1 MRSLKPLSFMILSIV
16 ISSLTYPQ
24 TDLKND
30 SGFKLTIKNIMRDPK
45 WMGTSPSDIYWSEDG
60 SKIYFMW
67 NPDNNDADSLY
78 SVSVNSGEPQKV
90 SFNDRRKLPSQYG
103 EYNKERTKKVYSKNG
118 DVYIYNI
125 QTGEIRQITNTLEV
139 ESEPKFTFDEK
150 SITYLKDD
158 NLFRWDFSNGA
169 TTQLTDF
176 KKGNKKSSDDETAS
190 KEQKYLK
197 EQEMELIQVLQ
208 ERKERAEKRKES
220 REEMKP
226 VRPLEIY
233 IQNKFVYNIQLSP
246 NQDYVTFILGKKPED
261 VKNTVVPDYVTESGY
276 IKDLPGRTNVGV
288 KQNTYE
294 FGIYDTKNDTAYYVS
309 TDSIPGIFNKPDY
322 LKDYAKDIKDYKDK
336 YDKPREVSY
345 KGPFWSDDGKNAL
358 VDIQS
363 QDDKDRWIMLLDLST
378 GKLINL
384 DHQHD
389 DAWIGGPGIAWF
401 GGPLTLGWMPDN
413 KNIYFQSEASGY
425 SQLYIENVY
434 KFEKRQLTK
443 GRFEVFNP
451 FISRNKKYW
460 YFTSSQVDPGVRHF
474 YRMPLDGGTPEQ
486 ITTMTG
492 NNDVTISPDEKYL
505 AIRYSFV
512 NKPWELY
519 LMKNEIG
526 ASEKQITHSESEEF
540 KSYLWRAPDL
550 ITFRARDGAMVHAK
564 VFHPK
569 NTETNGPGVLF
580 VHGAGYLQDVD
591 KWWSDYYFREY
602 MFNNFLA
609 DHGYT
614 VMEIDYRA
622 SAGYGR
628 DWRTAIYR
636 NMGDKDLADEV
647 DAAKFMTEK
656 YAVDPQKMGIYG
668 GSYGGFITEMAMF
681 KTPGVFAAGAALRS
695 VTDWAHYNHGYTSA
709 ILNLPYLDSLAY
721 KRSSP
726 IYYADGLKGA
736 LLICHGLIDQNV
748 HAQDDIR
755 LVQRLIELGK
765 DNWEF
770 AIYPLEDHGFIEP
783 SSWTDEYKRIFQL
796 FEENLK

>member
-1 MRSLKPLSFMILSIV
+1 MKSFKLFPVLLFLFTVSFFV
-16 ISSLTYPQ
+16 YPQ
-24 TDLKND
+24 QNKKTDSK
-30 SGFKLTIKNIMRDPK
+30 FELTIKNIMRDPK
-45 WMGTSPSDIYWSEDG
+45 WMGTSPSDIHWSEDG

-67 NPDNNDADSLY
+67 NPDNNDGDSLY
-78 SVSVNSGEPQKV
+78 SVSVNGGTPEKV
-90 SFNDRRKLPSQYG
+90 SFKERKNLPSEHG
-103 EYNKERTKKVYSKNG
+103 DYNKERTEKVYSKNG
-118 DVYIYNI
+118 DVFLYNI
-125 QTGEIRQITNTLEV
+125 KSGKTRQITNTLDP
-139 ESEPKFTFDEK
+139 ESSPSFTFDERGV
-150 SITYLKDD
+150 TYIKDR
-158 NLFRWDFSNGA
+158 NLFEFNLASGL

-176 KKGNKKSSDDETAS
+176 KKGNKPEEHGPSGE
-190 KEQKYLK
+190 EEKYLQK
-197 EQEMELIQVLQ
+197 QEMELIKVLR
-208 ERKERAEKRKES
+208 ERKERAEKRKEA
-220 REEMKP
+220 RDEMKP
-226 VRPLEIY
+226 ERPLEIY
-233 IQNKFVYNIQLSP
+233 IQNKFAYNIQLSP
-246 NQDYVTFILGKKPED
+246 DQNYVTFILGQRPKG
-261 VKNTVVPDYVTESGY
+261 VKNTIVPDYVTESGY

-288 KQNTYE
+288 KQTTYE
-294 FGIYDTKNDTAYYVS
+294 FGIYNIKEDTVYYVS
-309 TDSIPGIFNKPDY
+309 TDSIPGIYDKPAY
-322 LKDYAKDIKDYKDK
+322 LEEYAKDKKDYKDK

-345 KGPFWSDDGKNAL
+345 QGPFWSDDGKHAV

-363 QDDKDRWIMLLDLST
+363 QDDKDRWIMLLDLSN
-378 GKLINL
+378 GKLKNL
-384 DHQHD
+384 DRQHD
-389 DAWIGGPGIAWF
+389 DAWIAGPGIAWF
-401 GGPLTLGWMPDN
+401 GGPLTLGWLPDN
-413 KNIYFQSEASGY
+413 KSIYFQSEASGY
-425 SQLYIENVY
+425 SQLYTENV
-434 KFEKRQLTK
+434 FTGEKKQLTK
-443 GRFEVFNP
+443 GKFEVFNP
-451 FISRNKKYW
+451 FISRDKKYW
-460 YFTSSQVDPGVRHF
+460 YFTSSQVGPGVRHF
-474 YRMPLDGGTPEQ
+474 YKMPLDGGTPEQ

-519 LMKNEIG
+519 LMKNKIG
-526 ASEKQITHSESEEF
+526 ADEKQITHSESEEF
-540 KSYLWRAPDL
+540 KSYPWRVPDL
-550 ITFRARDGAMVHAK
+550 ITFEARDGAMVHAK

-569 NTETNGPGVLF
+569 NPIKNGPAVLF

-628 DWRTAIYR
+628 EWRTAIYR
-636 NMGDKDLADEV
+636 NMGGKDLTDEV

-656 YAVDPQKMGIYG
+656 YNVDPKKIGIYG
-668 GSYGGFITEMAMF
+668 GSYGGFITEMAML

-783 SSWTDEYKRIFQL
+783 SSWTDEYKRIFKL
-796 FEENLK
+796 FEANLK

>member
-1 MRSLKPLSFMILSIV
+1 MKSLNLVSFLFLSLA
-16 ISSLTYPQ
+16 ISFLIYPQ
-24 TDLKND
+24 QNSKTD
-30 SGFKLTIKNIMRDPK
+30 SGFNLTIKKIMSDPK

-78 SVSVNSGEPQKV
+78 SVSANGGKPQKV
-90 SFNDRRKLPSQYG
+90 SFEERMKLPSQDG
-103 EYNKERTKKVYSKNG
+103 NYNKARTKKVYSKNG
-118 DVYIYNI
+118 DIFIYNI
-125 QTGEIRQITNTLEV
+125 KTGETRQVTNTLEK
-139 ESEPKFTFDEK
+139 ESDPNFTFDEK
-150 SITYLKDD
+150 SITYIKDN
-158 NLFRWDFSNGA
+158 NLFRWNYSDGT

-176 KKGNKKSSDDETAS
+176 KKGNKKPEEKEPTSE
-190 KEQKYLK
+190 EQKYLK
-197 EQEMELIQVLQ
+197 EQEMELIKVLRQ
-208 ERKERAEKRKES
+208 RKERAEKRKES
-220 REEMKP
+220 LEEMKP
-226 VRPLEIY
+226 ERPLEIY
-233 IQNKFVYNIQLSP
+233 IQDKFVYNIQLSP
-246 NQDYVTFILGKKPED
+246 DQDYITFILGKRPEG
-261 VKNTVVPDYVTESGY
+261 VKNTIVPDYVTDSGY

-288 KQNTYE
+288 KQTTYE
-294 FGIYDTKNDTAYYVS
+294 FGIYSIKKDSVYYVS
-309 TDSIPGIFNKPDY
+309 TDSIPGIYDKPAY
-322 LKDYAKDIKDYKDK
+322 MKEYAKDKKDYKDK
-336 YDKPREVSY
+336 YDKPREVLY
-345 KGPFWSDDGKNAL
+345 QGPFWSNDGKNAV

-363 QDDKDRWIMLLDLST
+363 QDHKDRWIMLLDPSN
-378 GKLINL
+378 GKLNNL

-401 GGPLTLGWMPDN
+401 GGPITLGWLPDN

-425 SQLYIENVY
+425 SQLYTENAVTG
-434 KFEKRQLTK
+434 EKKQLTK
-443 GRFEVFNP
+443 GKFEVFNP
-451 FISRNKKYW
+451 FISHDKKYW
-460 YFTSSQVDPGVRHF
+460 YFTSSQVDPGERHF
-474 YRMPLDGGTPEQ
+474 YRMPLEGGTQEQ
-486 ITTMTG
+486 ITTMAG

-526 ASEKQITHSESEEF
+526 AKETQVTHSESEEF
-540 KSYLWRAPDL
+540 KSYSWRIPDF
-550 ITFRARDGAMVHAK
+550 ITFQARDGAMVHAK

-569 NTETNGPGVLF
+569 NPIKNGPGVLF

-609 DHGYT
+609 DNGYT

-636 NMGDKDLADEV
+636 NMGGKDLTDEV

-656 YAVDPQKMGIYG
+656 YNVDPKKIGIYG

-783 SSWTDEYKRIFQL
+783 SSWTDEYKRIFKL
-796 FEENLK
+796 FKENLK

>member
-1 MRSLKPLSFMILSIV
+1 MKSLNLVSFLFLSLA
-16 ISSLTYPQ
+16 ISFLIYPQ
-24 TDLKND
+24 QNSKTD
-30 SGFKLTIKNIMRDPK
+30 SGFNLTIKKIMSDPK

-78 SVSVNSGEPQKV
+78 SVSANGGKPQKV
-90 SFNDRRKLPSQYG
+90 SFEERMKLPSQDG
-103 EYNKERTKKVYSKNG
+103 NYNKARTKKVYSKNG
-118 DVYIYNI
+118 DIFIYNI
-125 QTGEIRQITNTLEV
+125 KTGETRQVTNTLEK
-139 ESEPKFTFDEK
+139 ESDPNFTFDEK
-150 SITYLKDD
+150 SITYIKDN
-158 NLFRWDFSNGA
+158 NLFRWNYSDGT

-176 KKGNKKSSDDETAS
+176 KKGNKKPEEKEPTSE
-190 KEQKYLK
+190 EQKYLK
-197 EQEMELIQVLQ
+197 EQEMELIKVLRQ
-208 ERKERAEKRKES
+208 RKERAEKRKES
-220 REEMKP
+220 LEEMKP
-226 VRPLEIY
+226 ERPLEIY
-233 IQNKFVYNIQLSP
+233 IQDKFVYNIQLSP
-246 NQDYVTFILGKKPED
+246 DQDYITFILGKRPEG
-261 VKNTVVPDYVTESGY
+261 VKNTIVPDYVTDSGY

-288 KQNTYE
+288 KQTTYE
-294 FGIYDTKNDTAYYVS
+294 FGIYSIKKDSVYYVS
-309 TDSIPGIFNKPDY
+309 TDSIPGIYDKPAY
-322 LKDYAKDIKDYKDK
+322 MKEYSKDKKDYKDK
-336 YDKPREVSY
+336 YDKPREVLY
-345 KGPFWSDDGKNAL
+345 QGPFWSNDGKNAV

-363 QDDKDRWIMLLDLST
+363 QDHKDRWIMLLDPSN
-378 GKLINL
+378 GKLNNL

-401 GGPLTLGWMPDN
+401 GGPITLGWLPDN

-425 SQLYIENVY
+425 SQLYTENAVTG
-434 KFEKRQLTK
+434 EKKQLTK
-443 GRFEVFNP
+443 GKFEVFNP
-451 FISRNKKYW
+451 FISHDKKYW
-460 YFTSSQVDPGVRHF
+460 YFTSSQVDPGERHF
-474 YRMPLDGGTPEQ
+474 YRMPLEGGTQEQ
-486 ITTMTG
+486 ITTMAG
-492 NNDVTISPDEKYL
+492 NNDVTISPDDKYL

-526 ASEKQITHSESEEF
+526 AKETQVTHSESEEF
-540 KSYLWRAPDL
+540 KSYPWRVPDF
-550 ITFRARDGAMVHAK
+550 ITFQARDGAMVHAK

-569 NTETNGPGVLF
+569 NPIKNGPGVLF

-609 DHGYT
+609 DNGYT

-636 NMGDKDLADEV
+636 NMGGKDLTDEV

-656 YAVDPQKMGIYG
+656 YNVDPKKIGIYG

-783 SSWTDEYKRIFQL
+783 SSWTDEYKRIFKL
-796 FEENLK
+796 FKENLK

>member
-1 MRSLKPLSFMILSIV
+1 MKSLNLVSFLFLSLA
-16 ISSLTYPQ
+16 ISFLIYPQ
-24 TDLKND
+24 QNSKTD
-30 SGFKLTIKNIMRDPK
+30 SGFNLTIKKIMSDPK

-78 SVSVNSGEPQKV
+78 SVSANGGKPQKV
-90 SFNDRRKLPSQYG
+90 SFEERMKLSSQHG
-103 EYNKERTKKVYSKNG
+103 NYNKARTKKVYSKNG
-118 DVYIYNI
+118 DIFIYNI
-125 QTGEIRQITNTLEV
+125 KTGETRQVTNTLEK
-139 ESEPKFTFDEK
+139 ESDPNFTFDEK
-150 SITYLKDD
+150 SITYIKDN
-158 NLFRWDFSNGA
+158 NLFRWNYSDGT

-176 KKGNKKSSDDETAS
+176 KKGNKKPEEKEPTSE
-190 KEQKYLK
+190 EQKYLK
-197 EQEMELIQVLQ
+197 EQEMELIKVLRQ
-208 ERKERAEKRKES
+208 RKERAEKRKES
-220 REEMKP
+220 LEEMKP
-226 VRPLEIY
+226 ERPLEIY
-233 IQNKFVYNIQLSP
+233 IQDKFVYNIQLSP
-246 NQDYVTFILGKKPED
+246 DQDYITFILGKRPEG
-261 VKNTVVPDYVTESGY
+261 VKNTIVPDYVTDSGY

-288 KQNTYE
+288 KQTTYE
-294 FGIYDTKNDTAYYVS
+294 FGIYSIKKDSVYYVS
-309 TDSIPGIFNKPDY
+309 TDSIPRIYDKPAYMKEYSKDKNDY
-322 LKDYAKDIKDYKDK
+322 IDK
-336 YDKPREVSY
+336 YDKPREVLY
-345 KGPFWSDDGKNAL
+345 QGPFWSNDGKNAV

-363 QDDKDRWIMLLDLST
+363 QDHKDRWIMLLDPSN
-378 GKLINL
+378 GKLNNL

-401 GGPLTLGWMPDN
+401 GGPITLGWLPDN

-425 SQLYIENVY
+425 SQLYTENAVTG
-434 KFEKRQLTK
+434 EKKQLTK
-443 GRFEVFNP
+443 GKFEVFNP
-451 FISRNKKYW
+451 FISHDKKYW
-460 YFTSSQVDPGVRHF
+460 YFTSSQVDPGERHF
-474 YRMPLDGGTPEQ
+474 YRMPLKGGTPEQ
-486 ITTMTG
+486 ITTMAG
-492 NNDVTISPDEKYL
+492 NNDVTISPDDKYL

-526 ASEKQITHSESEEF
+526 AKETQVTHSESEEF
-540 KSYLWRAPDL
+540 KSYPWRAPDF
-550 ITFRARDGAMVHAK
+550 ITFQARDGAMVHAK

-569 NTETNGPGVLF
+569 NPIKNGPGVLF

-609 DHGYT
+609 DNGYT

-636 NMGDKDLADEV
+636 NMGGKDLTDEV

-656 YAVDPQKMGIYG
+656 YNVDPKKIGIYG

-783 SSWTDEYKRIFQL
+783 SSWTDEYKRIFKL
-796 FEENLK
+796 FKENLK

>member
-1 MRSLKPLSFMILSIV
+1 MKSLNLVSFLFLSLA
-16 ISSLTYPQ
+16 ISFLIYPQ
-24 TDLKND
+24 QNSKTD
-30 SGFKLTIKNIMRDPK
+30 SGFNLTIKKIMSDPK

-78 SVSVNSGEPQKV
+78 SVSANGGKPQKV
-90 SFNDRRKLPSQYG
+90 SFEERMKLPSQDG
-103 EYNKERTKKVYSKNG
+103 NYNKARTKKVYSKNG
-118 DVYIYNI
+118 DIFIYNI
-125 QTGEIRQITNTLEV
+125 KTGETRQVTNTLEK
-139 ESEPKFTFDEK
+139 ESDPNFTFDEK
-150 SITYLKDD
+150 SITYIKDN
-158 NLFRWDFSNGA
+158 NLFRWNYSDGT

-176 KKGNKKSSDDETAS
+176 KKGNKKPEEKEPTSE
-190 KEQKYLK
+190 EQKYLK
-197 EQEMELIQVLQ
+197 EQEMELIKVLRQ
-208 ERKERAEKRKES
+208 RKERAEKRKES
-220 REEMKP
+220 LEEMKP
-226 VRPLEIY
+226 ERPLEIY
-233 IQNKFVYNIQLSP
+233 IQDKFVYNIQLSP
-246 NQDYVTFILGKKPED
+246 DQDYITFILGKRPEG
-261 VKNTVVPDYVTESGY
+261 VKNTIVPDYVTDSGY

-288 KQNTYE
+288 KQTTYE
-294 FGIYDTKNDTAYYVS
+294 FGIYSIKKDSVYYVS
-309 TDSIPGIFNKPDY
+309 TDSIPGIYDKPAY
-322 LKDYAKDIKDYKDK
+322 MKEYAKDKKDYKDK
-336 YDKPREVSY
+336 YDKPREVLY
-345 KGPFWSDDGKNAL
+345 QGPFWSNDGKNAV

-363 QDDKDRWIMLLDLST
+363 QDHKDRWIMLLDPSN
-378 GKLINL
+378 GKLNNL

-401 GGPLTLGWMPDN
+401 GGPITLGWLTDN

-425 SQLYIENVY
+425 SQLYTENAVTG
-434 KFEKRQLTK
+434 EKKQLTK
-443 GRFEVFNP
+443 GKFEVFNP
-451 FISRNKKYW
+451 FISHDKKYW
-460 YFTSSQVDPGVRHF
+460 YFTSSQVDPGERHF
-474 YRMPLDGGTPEQ
+474 YRMPLEGGTQEQ
-486 ITTMTG
+486 ITTMAG

-526 ASEKQITHSESEEF
+526 AKETQVTHSESEEF
-540 KSYLWRAPDL
+540 KSYPWRVPDF
-550 ITFRARDGAMVHAK
+550 ITFQARDGAMVHAK

-569 NTETNGPGVLF
+569 NPIKNGPGVLF

-609 DHGYT
+609 DNGYT

-636 NMGDKDLADEV
+636 NMGGKDLTDEV

-656 YAVDPQKMGIYG
+656 YNVDPKKIGIYG

-783 SSWTDEYKRIFQL
+783 SSWTDEYKRIFKL
-796 FEENLK
+796 FKENLK